1 MWVQQA
7 LVKCQSE
14 VVLVRMC
21 VCRYAHKRRFSLW
34 ALHSRLH
41 IPLPCALCDKDE
53 NRLGH
58 KSCRKNYTRGQ
69 DMCDSM

>member
-1 MWVQQA
+1 MWV

-14 VVLVRMC
+14 VVLVHMC
-21 VCRYAHKRRFSLW
+21 VCMHVHNLW

-53 NRLGH
+53 YRLGH
-58 KSCRKNYTRGQ
+58 KSCRKKYTRGQ
-69 DMCDSM
+69 DMCMISCE